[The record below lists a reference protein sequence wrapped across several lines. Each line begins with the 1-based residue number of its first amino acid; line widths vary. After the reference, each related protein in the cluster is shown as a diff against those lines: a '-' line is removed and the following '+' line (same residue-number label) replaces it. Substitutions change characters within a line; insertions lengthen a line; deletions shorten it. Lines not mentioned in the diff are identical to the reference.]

1 MKLKGKTAKLAI
13 AALSTVMAVSWGS
26 FSGFVPRAAAA
37 TSTEITAGV
46 AQEYES
52 LFQAGQIM
60 EVKVTIADEDWTSIL
75 ASPLDKEYKK
85 VTAEVNG
92 SVLENVGFSTKGNL
106 TLNSVAGMSDSDRYS
121 FRLKF
126 DKYDKK
132 QTLLGLD
139 KLVLNNNYSDPSFM
153 REYLHYEALRSIGL
167 NAPLVTFANLYINGE
182 LYGFYT
188 AVEAVD
194 DSYMERNFGEDMLEE
209 GTLYD
214 TEAGTTLQ
222 YSEDSDYG
230 TISLDAGKDDD
241 KASLKNFIK
250 VLNEMPAGEKGD
262 IEQVL
267 DVDSALKYIAA
278 NVVFGNYDSYNGDK
292 AQNFELFGDKD
303 GKFTVIPWDFN
314 MSFNGYTGG
323 QGMSPG
329 ATGTSSNS
337 NATNVSLDAPV
348 LGVSMTQRP
357 LINNLL
363 QVAEYKEKYL
373 SYVSELVDY
382 MSDIEQKITGLADFI
397 RPCVEADPTKFYTME
412 QFESNVSYSIDS
424 GMNGGFGGTPPQG
437 TMTERPQGA
446 VTTPPQDSDS
456 ADANPPSLPDG
467 TAPQRPADGA
477 ALPEGSENANALTPP
492 TDGGA
497 QFGGRGGNSL
507 MASGSIMT
515 FALNRLVNLQ
525 EQLGLPVT
533 KLPEAAA
540 STATDSADPA
550 VTENTAANA
559 GGIQV
564 SINGK
569 FMLFPDQQPVLQ
581 NGSVLLPVS
590 ELVNVL
596 GGTASWDKDKGTVTI
611 ENGSTKITWI
621 VGSNKAYVNGSAVT
635 LSTPASIL
643 SGRTMVPVRFL
654 SERLG
659 LTVKWVD
666 STKTVLVTSEAS
678 DEAYK

>member
-1 MKLKGKTAKLAI
+1 MKLKGKTARLAI

-37 TSTEITAGV
+37 TSTTITAGV
-46 AQEYES
+46 AQGYES
-52 LFQAGQIM
+52 LFQAGQVM
-60 EVKVTIADEDWTSIL
+60 EVKVAIADEDWTSIL

-85 VTAEVNG
+85 VTVEVNG

-106 TLNSVAGMSDSDRYS
+106 TLNSVASMSDSDRYS

-167 NAPLVTFANLYINGE
+167 NAPLVTFANLYINDE

-194 DSYMERNFGEDMLEE
+194 DSYMERNFGEDTLEE
-209 GTLYD
+209 GSLYD

-222 YSEDSDYG
+222 YNEDSDYD

-241 KASLKNFIK
+241 KASIKNFIK

-292 AQNFELFGDKD
+292 AQNFELFGDKN
-303 GKFTVIPWDFN
+303 GKFTFIPWDFN

-329 ATGTSSNS
+329 ADGTSSNS
-337 NATNVSLDAPV
+337 NATNVSLDTPV

-382 MSDIEQKITGLADFI
+382 MSNIEQKITSLTDFI
-397 RPCVEADPTKFYTME
+397 RPYVEADPTKFYTME
-412 QFESNVSYSIDS
+412 QFESNVSYSIDA
-424 GMNGGFGGTPPQG
+424 GMNGGFGGTPPQ
-437 TMTERPQGA
+437 
-446 VTTPPQDSDS
+446 DSNS
-456 ADANPPSLPDG
+456 LGGNPPSLPDG
-467 TAPQRPADGA
+467 TAPQGPTDGA
-477 ALPEGSENANALTPP
+477 ALPEGSENTNALTPP

-533 KLPEAAA
+533 ELPEAAA
-540 STATDSADPA
+540 SAAIDSADPT
-550 VTENTAANA
+550 VTENTTANA
-559 GGIQV
+559 EGVQV

-569 FMLFPDQQPVLQ
+569 VIFFPDQQPVLQ

-611 ENGSTKITWI
+611 ENGSTKITCI
-621 VGSNKAYVNGSAVT
+621 VGSNKAYVNGSAIT

-654 SERLG
+654 SEQLG

-678 DEAYK
+678 

>member
-85 VTAEVNG
+85 VTVEVNG

-250 VLNEMPAGEKGD
+250 VLNEMPAGERGD

-412 QFESNVSYSIDS
+412 QFESNVSYSIDA

-446 VTTPPQDSDS
+446 VTTPPQDSDR

-467 TAPQRPADGA
+467 TAPQRPAESA

-569 FMLFPDQQPVLQ
+569 VMFFPDQQPVLQ

-635 LSTPASIL
+635 LSTPAGIL